1 MVKKK
6 RLIKKKLKQ
15 IKLTDSNFLKQSA
28 RNRWLLAI
36 NRIAASS
43 NIVVKY
49 KYDTWGNHAVLNAD
63 GTDCESGIGVLNPF
77 RYRGYYYDTE
87 TGLYYLKTRYYDPEV
102 GRFVSRDSIEY
113 ADPETINGLN
123 LYAYCG
129 NNPVMSIDLLGTSWN
144 SFWNSVGNWLNKA
157 GNAIKDFFVEDV
169 YGEVIKPAIDW
180 VSDVAAPTV
189 SNFFSDTIP
198 DFFVNTFWNDWIVD
212 KTWNQFIVG
221 TVWNKGLVPAWNW
234 VSNNWQSLIDG
245 ISGVFSIGS
254 GFVGI
259 LSAIGVVSIPVAG
272 QIILGVVSVGFGI
285 YSIGRI
291 FKWW

>member
-1 MVKKK
+1 MLSATLPPTAA
-6 RLIKKKLKQ
+6 RRQRGCAAESLLRNIYR
-15 IKLTDSNFLKQSA
+15 TDIQGNII
-28 RNRWLLAI
+28 AI
-36 NRIAASS
+36 LDGDGD
-43 NIVVKY
+43 VVVEY
-49 KYDTWGNHAVLNAD
+49 KYNAWGNQLATGNSTLA
-63 GTDCESGIGVLNPF
+63 SINPF
-77 RYRGYYYDTE
+77 RYRSYYFDTE
-87 TGLYYLKTRYYDPEV
+87 TGLYYLQTRYYDPET
-102 GRFVSRDSIEY
+102 GRFLNLDSLDY
-113 ADPETINGLN
+113 SDPETINGLN

-129 NNPVMSIDLLGTSWN
+129 NNPIMNVDLWGTSWN